1 MTKQNVSGPKSGV
14 NPAMFATAVTKAPL
28 LGSCINDITSKSTFV
43 EMTGGP
49 RIIKSWVDSMRASSP
64 THDYMS
70 TTLYE
75 DRTSWM
81 VSTIILP
88 HNQIICHH
96 FKKKKTN

>member
-96 FKKKKTN
+96 F